1 MPFWV
6 AQKTGPLVNEI
17 NAITDAFRKSDRSVD
32 AQRIAYNALESIYHR
47 ERGATAYKVQSFDER
62 TAGHDPIDEDYMITI
77 WFPLYANM
85 PWSDG
90 KSHEAS
96 REVQRLE
103 ARNPGTRY
111 EVCYEY

>member
-1 MPFWV
+1 MPYWV
-6 AQKTGPLVNEI
+6 AQKQGPLVNEI
-17 NAITDAFRKSDRSVD
+17 NAITTVFLVSDRSVAIQRAAYD
-32 AQRIAYNALESIYHR
+32 ALLAIYYR
-47 ERGATAYKVQSFDER
+47 ERGNGCKPQTFDER
-62 TAGHDPIDEDYMITI
+62 TAGHDPIDESYMITI

-96 REVQRLE
+96 RAAQRLE
-103 ARNPGTRY
+103 RENPGTLY